1 MTGLAASSDEARA
14 SAPGTPGFGKPAH
27 APKPAWDDGY
37 PIAPSLRYP
46 AALVLI
52 VANIMVV
59 LDSTVANVSVPHIAG
74 NLGATLEQGAWVIT
88 SYAVAEAVCVPLSG
102 WLTQRFGQVR
112 VFLSALGGFTLFSL
126 LCGLSAT
133 LPMLVGMRIGQGLC
147 GGLIMPLVQT
157 LLARIFPGAQLTKV
171 YTLWAMTVMVGPA
184 LGPVIGGFVSDNF
197 SWHWIFLINIPIGI
211 AALVFGYAL
220 LGPAES
226 ATRRLPIDG
235 VGVGLLVVWV
245 GALQLMLDNGRD
257 RDWFHDQ
264 LIVALGAIAVLGLCA
279 FVIWELTAEHPAVD
293 LRIFRNT
300 DFLLLTVA
308 ISLCYGSYVSGTVV
322 LPLWLQSTMGYSAS
336 QAGLLL
342 ATGPLGTFLT
352 MRLAVKLMLRID
364 PRVVVTLGAVCTA
377 SAFFLRLGWSTDVDP
392 LNIAWLVLFQG
403 MGIPMLIVTMNN
415 LALNTVP
422 DDMLAAGAG
431 MTAFTRTMSIAI
443 GTTLM
448 LSLWSSQEAVTR
460 SDMVGTLH
468 PGSTMTVLANQGMNE
483 GSAAAYVAQLIDRQ
497 ANTIA
502 MLDANMIA
510 GIAVLAAASVIWLLP
525 RIQWSRF
532 KGGK

>member
-1 MTGLAASSDEARA
+1 
-14 SAPGTPGFGKPAH
+14 
-27 APKPAWDDGY
+27 
-37 PIAPSLRYP
+37 
-46 AALVLI
+46 
-52 VANIMVV
+52 
-59 LDSTVANVSVPHIAG
+59 
-74 NLGATLEQGAWVIT
+74 
-88 SYAVAEAVCVPLSG
+88 
-102 WLTQRFGQVR
+102 
-112 VFLSALGGFTLFSL
+112 
-126 LCGLSAT
+126 
-133 LPMLVGMRIGQGLC
+133 
-147 GGLIMPLVQT
+147 
-157 LLARIFPGAQLTKV
+157 
-171 YTLWAMTVMVGPA
+171 MVGPA

-220 LGPAES
+220 LGQPES
-226 ATRRLPIDG
+226 ATSRLPIDG

-257 RDWFHDQ
+257 SDWFHDQ

-352 MRLAVKLMLRID
+352 MRLAVKLMLKID

-502 MLDANMIA
+502 MLDANMVA

-525 RIQWSRF
+525 RIEWSRF
-532 KGGK
+532 KGGKG